1 MDKRLRGMIP
11 EDDESVAQ
19 VGHPAPAWMV
29 NYADLMTE
37 MVCFFV
43 ILYAMSA
50 ALNKD
55 VQDAAKEVQ
64 EMIESGEV
72 AGNVTMDKDGLIIS
86 LEEQGKLSFFES
98 GKSELTE
105 EMKETLNKMSDV
117 LKRISEKNEII
128 IEGHTDDI
136 PIKTEEFSSNWD
148 LSTARAT
155 EVVKYFVNK
164 GLPPVKM
171 AAIGYGAY
179 RPLVP
184 NISPENRRRNRRVV
198 FFIKTSSGKFENA
211 KSHESAKK
219 KEVKKPGGH

>member
-37 MVCFFV
+37 LVCFFV

-55 VQDAAKEVQ
+55 VQSAAKEVQ
-64 EMIESGEV
+64 EMIEAGEV
-72 AGNVTMDKDGLIIS
+72 SGNITMNKEGLIIS

-105 EMKETLNKMSDV
+105 EMKETLDKMSDV

-128 IEGHTDDI
+128 IEGHTDNI

-155 EVVKYFVNK
+155 EVVKYFINK
-164 GLPPVKM
+164 GLPPVRM

-179 RPLVP
+179 RPIVP

-198 FFIKTSSGKFENA
+198 FFIKTSSGKFQNA
-211 KSHESAKK
+211 KALQEEK

>member
-1 MDKRLRGMIP
+1 MDKRLRGMIS

-55 VQDAAKEVQ
+55 VQSAAKEVQ
-64 EMIESGEV
+64 EMIEAGEV
-72 AGNVTMDKDGLIIS
+72 AGNVQMNKEGLIIS
-86 LEEQGKLSFFES
+86 LEEQGKLSFFAS
-98 GKSELTE
+98 GKSELTQD
-105 EMKETLNKMSDV
+105 MRTTLDKMFTV
-117 LKRISEKNEII
+117 LEKISEKNEII

-171 AAIGYGAY
+171 AAIGYGPY

-184 NISPENRRRNRRVV
+184 NISPENRRKNRRVV
-198 FFIKTSSGKFENA
+198 FFIKTSSGKFQNA
-211 KSHESAKK
+211 AAKEKSVGVQKK
-219 KEVKKPGGH
+219 NPGH